1 MIDMRSEMCKKC
13 IHTKLCY
20 HTKNILGDVFV
31 AGNPDVY
38 DNSKLWKKYE
48 EWKDKGFPCND
59 FFPEVVRCKDCK
71 YNSKNGGTCKHI
83 CIDADDYW
91 YCADGEKVME

>member
-1 MIDMRSEMCKKC
+1 MKDMRSEMCKKC

-20 HTKNILGDVFV
+20 HPKNIVGDVFV

-48 EWKDKGFPCND
+48 EWKDKGFPCDD
-59 FFPEVVRCKDCK
+59 FFPEVVRCKDCRRQ
-71 YNSKNGGTCKHI
+71 TI
-83 CIDADDYW
+83 CYHSDNYF
-91 YCADGEKVME
+91 CSDGEKVKE